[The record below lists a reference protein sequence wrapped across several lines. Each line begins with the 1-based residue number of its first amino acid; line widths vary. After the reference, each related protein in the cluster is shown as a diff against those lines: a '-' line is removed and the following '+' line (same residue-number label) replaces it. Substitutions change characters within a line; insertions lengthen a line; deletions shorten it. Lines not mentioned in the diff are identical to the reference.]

1 MSAVPSSGFASRFS
15 DARKRAGLSIASI
28 AKRMGITIQ
37 SVYGWERGSLP
48 KAERMNELADLF
60 DVPVQWLAFGDG
72 APKTLRDEN
81 GNWSVPVLDVEASA
95 GGGAL
100 AGAGSVIRFME
111 LDPEWVRQIYRP
123 ASRGGLHVV
132 SVRGESMEPT
142 FKQDDILLIDASI
155 HRIVREGFYVLSYG
169 GMTYVKRVQPTP
181 TGKLCIISDNPQYRS
196 WEIDLNDES
205 IQLEIHGLVIYSWD
219 GRRR

>member
-15 DARKRAGLSIASI
+15 NARKQSGMSVADI

-60 DVPVQWLAFGDG
+60 GVPVQWLAFGDG
-72 APKTLRDEN
+72 EPTTLRDEN

-95 GGGAL
+95 GGGST
-100 AGAGSVIRFME
+100 GGSGSVVRFME
-111 LDPEWVRQIYRP
+111 LDPEWVREIYRS
-123 ASRGGLHVV
+123 ATRGSLHVV

-142 FKQDDILLIDASI
+142 FKQDDILLVDSSVNCII
-155 HRIVREGFYVLSYG
+155 REGFYVLSYC

-196 WEIDLNDES
+196 WEIDPNDES
-205 IQLEIHGLVIYSWD
+205 VQVKIHGIVVYSWD
-219 GRRR
+219 GKRR